1 MSLPKLYWFVKVIL
15 GIFLSVLALGV
26 HGEVAPEILARD
38 YNHFGFELLTQARLD
53 SPQKNLFLSPAGLA
67 FALSMVQNGARGE
80 TFKQMAAL
88 MHVENV
94 APADLNAAN
103 KALLDHLGSLDPKIK
118 LEIANGIWTDKQA
131 VIEPEFAAANK
142 SAFNAEVFSAD
153 FRDPGFVKTIND
165 WASDHTDGKITRMI
179 EPPLDPS
186 LRLIVMDAI
195 YFKGTWLNQFDPK
208 ETRALPFTLA
218 DGQSVKHL
226 RMARLGRFAYREDE
240 KFQAIELP
248 YAGNDVSMIVML
260 PKGNLDEFLRTLTAE
275 NFERWTGFMETRR
288 GNLEL
293 PRFKLQNEY
302 NLKPILK
309 AMGMTLAFG
318 AGADFK
324 GISSEPLAID
334 WVKQK
339 TYVDVNEEGTEAA
352 AVTGVGVR
360 SMVVRKEPPPFQMIV
375 DRPFVVA
382 LREKKTGIL
391 LFLGVILDPR

>member
-1 MSLPKLYWFVKVIL
+1 VKVIL
-15 GIFLSVLALGV
+15 GIFLSLLALGV
-26 HGEVAPEILARD
+26 RGEVAPETLARD
-38 YNHFGFELLTQARLD
+38 YNHFGFELLMQARLD
-53 SPQKNLFLSPAGLA
+53 SPQANLFLSPSGLA
-67 FALSMVQNGARGE
+67 FALSMVQNGAGGE
-80 TFKQMAAL
+80 TLKQMATV
-88 MHVENV
+88 MHVEGI

-118 LEIANGIWTDKQA
+118 LEIANGIWTDKKA
-131 VIEPEFAAANK
+131 VIEPEFASANK
-142 SAFNAEVFSAD
+142 SAFNAAVFSAD

-208 ETRALPFTLA
+208 ETRDRPFTLA
-218 DGQSVKHL
+218 GGESVKHP
-226 RMARLGRFAYREDE
+226 RMARAGKFAYREDE

-248 YAGNDVSMIVML
+248 YAGNDVSMVVML

-288 GNLEL
+288 GSLEL
-293 PRFKLQNEY
+293 PRFKLENEY
-302 NLKPILK
+302 DLKPILK
-309 AMGMTLAFG
+309 AMGMTLAFTP
-318 AGADFK
+318 GADFK

-360 SMVVRKEPPPFQMIV
+360 SMVVRKEPPPFRMIV